1 MDFKVILYI
10 IFGIGYFIYTS
21 YTKAKEEEA
30 KKLPK
35 TPQAPK
41 QPSTFDEVIRRI
53 QQELQENKQNTTP
66 KTVAPQPKKQEVF
79 QPKNKGLLQETAA
92 FNYEEGFAEEA
103 KYERPLTS
111 EEILYNERMKAI
123 NAKQEEII
131 QEETTEPYQ
140 FNAREAMIG
149 SIIFERKF

>member
-21 YTKAKEEEA
+21 YAKAKEEEA
-30 KKLPK
+30 KKMPK

-41 QPSTFDEVIRRI
+41 QPSTFDEVMKRL
-53 QQELQENKQNTTP
+53 QQELQEKKQTAAP
-66 KTVAPQPKKQEVF
+66 KPATPQPKKQELV
-79 QPKNKGLLQETAA
+79 QSKSKGLLQETLVY
-92 FNYEEGFAEEA
+92 NYEEGFAEEA

-131 QEETTEPYQ
+131 QEEATEPYS

>member
-30 KKLPK
+30 KKTPK
-35 TPQAPK
+35 APK
-41 QPSTFDEVIRRI
+41 QPSTFDEVMKRI
-53 QQELQENKQNTTP
+53 QQELQEKSQPTMPKPAINT
-66 KTVAPQPKKQEVF
+66 PKKQESF
-79 QPKNKGLLQETAA
+79 SSKNKGLLQEKAPY
-92 FNYEEGFAEEA
+92 NYEEGFAEEA

-111 EEILYNERMKAI
+111 EEILYNERMKVI

-131 QEETTEPYQ
+131 QEETTEPYN
-140 FNAREAMIG
+140 FIAREAMIG